1 MSDTMILEVNGLE
14 KTYAGPPPVAVISG
28 LSFSVKEGEIL
39 AIVGESGSGKTTL
52 LNLIAGIDSISG
64 GTVRVKGNDVH
75 AMGEGALSRYR
86 TETIGYVFQF
96 HNLLNEFNALEN
108 VMIPSLIR
116 RYDRKHATAQA
127 KSLLGHMGLS
137 EREHHRIGEMSGGE
151 QQRVAIARALVN
163 DPAIVLADEPTGNL
177 DKKNALIVADML
189 WNIMRERNK
198 TLIIVTHS
206 REIAERADR
215 IMDLSGG
222 N

>member
-1 MSDTMILEVNGLE
+1 MSDTPILEVAGLE
-14 KTYAGPPPVAVISG
+14 KTYAGPPPLTVISG
-28 LSFSVKEGEIL
+28 LNFSVAKGEIL
-39 AIVGESGSGKTTL
+39 AVVGESGSGKTTL
-52 LNLIAGIDSISG
+52 LNLIAGIDRISG
-64 GTVRVKGNDVH
+64 GTVRVDGLDVH
-75 AMGEGALSRYR
+75 AMGEGALSHYR

-116 RYDRKHATAQA
+116 RYDRKKAVAQA
-127 KSLLGHMGLS
+127 RSLLGRMGLA

-189 WNIMRERNK
+189 WAIMRERKK

-215 IMDLSGG
+215 IMDLSAGE
-222 N
+222 